1 MYTGILS
8 GVEFLMNKFMNN
20 DYHVEYILDRQVMK
34 NTSKIKGSDAKSC
47 RSVANLLKSGE

>member
-1 MYTGILS
+1 
-8 GVEFLMNKFMNN
+8 MNKFMNN